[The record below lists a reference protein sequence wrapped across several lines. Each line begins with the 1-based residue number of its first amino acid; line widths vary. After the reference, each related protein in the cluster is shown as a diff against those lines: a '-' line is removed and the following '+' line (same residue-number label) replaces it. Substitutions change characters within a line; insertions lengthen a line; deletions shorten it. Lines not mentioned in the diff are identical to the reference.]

1 MLSTSQIAEL
11 LNQLYLKQEV
21 MNQRDFNYA
30 GIDSRNVKESLYIS
44 CCEWSKML
52 TTNLKSTI
60 YQEQQGQS
68 A

>member
-1 MLSTSQIAEL
+1 
-11 LNQLYLKQEV
+11 

-44 CCEWSKML
+44 CCEWSKMF

-68 A
+68 AWFFACWDKLKEEKSWFYLAN